1 MPHTLLWAD
10 RARELNP
17 KLRQG
22 MRVWGN
28 QTHGGLWSHKCC
40 SCVDHFLILTLRWA
54 GPTHPQGPTES
65 LVCIFQNKKLKS
77 SNLPRF
83 CQCMA
88 PGDLSCQRDV
98 AFDHDC
104 LNQSLGRS
112 SHHGVKALA
121 KPQVIPCCRWGLTV
135 LWQPSGSL
143 IPQNASDMKFYIRC
157 SLLNVLSYSKAISAM
172 ICQATAQSYCDMH
185 L

>member
-28 QTHGGLWSHKCC
+28 QTHDGLWSHKCC

-112 SHHGVKALA
+112 SHHGVEGLGQAPGNPML
-121 KPQVIPCCRWGLTV
+121 QVGFNCPVTAIRVTHPSKCIRYEV
-135 LWQPSGSL
+135 LYKMFLVKCPF
-143 IPQNASDMKFYIRC
+143 I
-157 SLLNVLSYSKAISAM
+157 
-172 ICQATAQSYCDMH
+172 
-185 L
+185 